1 MDMEYRQRLKKETI
15 QFSSEKL
22 ILKKE
27 MVFYAYQVTCKL
39 NMVNS

>member
-1 MDMEYRQRLKKETI
+1 MDMEYRQRLKMK
-15 QFSSEKL
+15 QYNLAQKQL

-27 MVFYAYQVTCKL
+27 MVFYAYQATCKL